1 MPQFN
6 VLSITDPKMY
16 CQAPEELSVVVCQS
30 GIHDFL
36 LRGFFFVFVATGKY
50 REFHKMYEEG
60 KLQEAG
66 HLLIS
71 LLTSKLAPQR

>member
-1 MPQFN
+1 
-6 VLSITDPKMY
+6 MY

-30 GIHDFL
+30 VIHDLYLYCFV
-36 LRGFFFVFVATGKY
+36 FFVFFVFVSTGKY